1 LRFHKAGENV
11 VRNNLLVVHEGI
23 PHIRYNNTPEANIQQ
38 TGNVIAKKHIR
49 QP

>member
-11 VRNNLLVVHEGI
+11 VRNNLLVVKEGI
-23 PHIRYNNTPEANIQQ
+23 SHIRYNNTPEANIHQAA
-38 TGNVIAKKHIR
+38 NVIAHEQIR